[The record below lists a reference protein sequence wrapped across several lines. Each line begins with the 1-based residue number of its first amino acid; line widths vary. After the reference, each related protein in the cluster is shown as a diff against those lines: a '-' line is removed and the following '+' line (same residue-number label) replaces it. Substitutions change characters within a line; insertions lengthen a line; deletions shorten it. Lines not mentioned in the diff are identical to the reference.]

1 MILAVE
7 SKRGHSSKTQV
18 LAQEDVLHRVTEHR
32 LHELRSSNPDL
43 CTFADYISM
52 TEGTWTQ
59 VASARK
65 GDQNLSPLELYP
77 VKAKHSELCYG
88 CLVRE
93 KETKK
98 VIVDG
103 LVREVF

>member
-52 TEGTWTQ
+52 TEGTWTLDCIITND
-59 VASARK
+59 AIRSTIFYSS
-65 GDQNLSPLELYP
+65 LILHTL
-77 VKAKHSELCYG
+77 
-88 CLVRE
+88 
-93 KETKK
+93 
-98 VIVDG
+98 
-103 LVREVF
+103 